1 MKKLFVVISNGKYGH
16 GIFEAEDEVDAIEVC
31 AKAEGFKNSLDAY
44 GTLPRLGGPIAY
56 EVMPNKCY
64 YYDEKYG
71 IFVRVGDGVVTLTI
85 KAFDEEKS
93 IMATPDNVAIKIQDA
108 IVAHMKL
115 CDRDEDYDTLKEL
128 QTKYK
133 KLEKRYQW
141 FRHVEIATKKPALV
155 KDGHVYGN
163 LEHEGVEVNIKNGHV
178 IIEYCNTIPSRA
190 AATEKHVKEFIL
202 DAIRTRI
209 SWAALDN
216 NLSLINQLTEEYQQ
230 VTKNTISSVTPLNQ
244 EATKRLGFLMET
256 ILRP

>member
-1 MKKLFVVISNGKYGH
+1 
-16 GIFEAEDEVDAIEVC
+16 
-31 AKAEGFKNSLDAY
+31 
-44 GTLPRLGGPIAY
+44 
-56 EVMPNKCY
+56 
-64 YYDEKYG
+64 
-71 IFVRVGDGVVTLTI
+71 
-85 KAFDEEKS
+85 
-93 IMATPDNVAIKIQDA
+93 
-108 IVAHMKL
+108 MKL

-141 FRHVEIATKKPALV
+141 IRHVDIATKKPVLI

-163 LEHEGVEVNIKNGHV
+163 LEHEGVEVNIKNGQV